1 VTHMAVDPF
10 GNKFLAFPS
19 IPLWNEDE
27 SWLTTHNNTQS
38 NVAISED
45 DKNVYIEAALPG
57 LDPKDVDIT
66 FEKGYVWIKGEAK
79 EEETDKKKKFYRRAT
94 KSFSYRIAVPGDI
107 DMNAEPTAS
116 YKHGVMTVTFA
127 KSPKTQPKKIQI
139 KTA

>member
-1 VTHMAVDPF
+1 MAVDPF

-116 YKHGVMTVTFA
+116 YKHGVMTVTFS